1 MDPRIPA
8 VRRFNRRY
16 TRVIGALNESVL
28 GGAFSLSETRVLYEI
43 GTAGPITAATLAR
56 DLALNTGYLS
66 RILSHFDRKS
76 LLRRTRDPQDAR
88 RTLLSLTDQ
97 DRATLD
103 VLEATASSDIAHL
116 LATLP
121 HETAEA
127 LVAAMATI
135 ERALGPAPAW
145 RLRPLV
151 PGDIGWV
158 IARHG
163 DIYSREFGWDETFE
177 YLVAEIAAGV
187 MKAFNPERECAW
199 IAERDGIRLGAVFLV
214 QASDDT
220 AKLRMLI
227 VDPAARGLG
236 IGARLVAECTA
247 FARARGYRR
256 ITLWTH
262 SILAAARRL
271 YAAEGYRITA
281 SAPLEAFGTHLTEET
296 WDLDLTQPI
305 G

>member
-1 MDPRIPA
+1 MDQRIPA
-8 VRRFNRRY
+8 IRRFNRSY
-16 TRVIGALNESVL
+16 TRVIGVLNESVL
-28 GGAFSLSETRVLYEI
+28 GGEFSLSETRVLYEI
-43 GTAGPITAATLAR
+43 GNAGLITAATLAR
-56 DLALNTGYLS
+56 DLALDTGYLS
-66 RILSHFDRKS
+66 RILTHFDRKS
-76 LLRRTRDPQDAR
+76 LLHRTRDHQDGR
-88 RTLLSLTDQ
+88 RTLLSLTNEG
-97 DRATLD
+97 RAKLD
-103 VLEATASSDIAHL
+103 VLEANASRDIATL

-121 HETAEA
+121 RETADA
-127 LVAAMATI
+127 LVAAMAEI
-135 ERALGPAPAW
+135 ERALGPKPAW
-145 RLRPLV
+145 RLRPLI

-163 DIYSREFGWDETFE
+163 EIYSREFGWDETFE

-187 MKAFNPERECAW
+187 MKSFNPDRERAW

-214 QASDDT
+214 QASADT

-236 IGARLVAECTA
+236 IGARLVSECTA
-247 FARARGYRR
+247 FARARGYQR

-281 SAPLEAFGTHLTEET
+281 AAPLEAFGTHLTEET
-296 WDLDLTQPI
+296 WDLDLTHPI

>member
-1 MDPRIPA
+1 MDPHIPA
-8 VRRFNRRY
+8 RSRSNRHD
-16 TRVIGALNESVL
+16 TL
-28 GGAFSLSETRVLYEI
+28 T
-43 GTAGPITAATLAR
+43 GPT
-56 DLALNTGYLS
+56 
-66 RILSHFDRKS
+66 
-76 LLRRTRDPQDAR
+76 
-88 RTLLSLTDQ
+88 
-97 DRATLD
+97 
-103 VLEATASSDIAHL
+103 
-116 LATLP
+116 
-121 HETAEA
+121 
-127 LVAAMATI
+127 
-135 ERALGPAPAW
+135 PAW
-145 RLRPLV
+145 RLRGLL

-163 DIYSREFGWDETFE
+163 EIYSQEFGWDHTFE

-187 MKAFNPERECAW
+187 MTSFNPDLECVW
-199 IAERDGIRLGAVFLV
+199 IAECDGRRLGAVFLV
-214 QASDDT
+214 QASDET

-262 SILAAARRL
+262 SILTAARRL

-296 WDLDLTQPI
+296 WDLDLTRRI

>member
-1 MDPRIPA
+1 MDPRIVA
-8 VRRFNRRY
+8 IRRFNRSY
-16 TRVIGALNESVL
+16 TRVIGVLNESML
-28 GGAFSLSETRVLYEI
+28 GGDFTLSETRVLYEI
-43 GTAGPITAATLAR
+43 GASGPLTAATLSR
-56 DLALNTGYLS
+56 DLGLDTGYLS
-66 RILSHFDRKS
+66 RILAHFDRKN
-76 LLRRTRDPQDAR
+76 LLLRTRDHQDAR
-88 RTLLSLTDQ
+88 RSILSLTDEG
-97 DRATLD
+97 RATLD
-103 VLEATASSDIAHL
+103 RLEANASADIARL
-116 LATLP
+116 LASLP
-121 HETAEA
+121 PETGDS
-127 LVAAMATI
+127 LVAAMAQI
-135 ERALGPAPAW
+135 ERALGPTPPW
-145 RLRPLV
+145 TLRPLA

-163 DIYSREFGWDETFE
+163 EIYSQEFGWDETFE

-187 MKAFNPERECAW
+187 MKSFNPARERAW
-199 IAERDGIRLGAVFLV
+199 IAERDGVRLGAVFLV

-247 FARARGYRR
+247 FARAKGYRR

-262 SILAAARRL
+262 SILTAARRL
-271 YAAEGYRITA
+271 YAAEGYRLTA

-296 WDLDLTQPI
+296 WDLDLAHPI